1 MLVSSDVEYG
11 GGKRWLV
18 GRMWLGE
25 MMKLVAIRALIMWL
39 LFANA
44 DKLVAIPPPP
54 RNCE

>member
-1 MLVSSDVEYG
+1 MWNAE

-25 MMKLVAIRALIMWL
+25 MMKLVAIRALMVWL

-44 DKLVAIPPPP
+44 DTLIAIPLS